1 MTKKYDAKPLPPLDP
16 NMDASK
22 NHYWTYQGLDALLAC
37 KKPLT
42 ASKDEDLFIAVHQIC
57 EIAFHQIILDLD
69 RTLDALKAAFAE
81 PVRPVGDLDEALY
94 FLDRPLKLWDTI
106 NRTMPI
112 LGDMRAFAEF
122 RTSIGPTSGFQ
133 SFQFRKIE
141 IMAGVENSYWAGGTA
156 DATGKVHV
164 AESEFDK
171 HYGATLRAEFERYR
185 AHSLRH
191 YYEELLARAPV
202 EGRAERVLWL
212 DANGTTAPLMDRL
225 RQYEA
230 RQATFHQ
237 AHLGLAVRQLS
248 IVGVEVGTGGTSYK
262 DYLAKYNREVAPL
275 FPGLAARFAAE

>member
-1 MTKKYDAKPLPPLDP
+1 MKKYDAKPLPPLDP
-16 NMDASK
+16 DMDASK

-69 RTLDALKAAFAE
+69 RTLDALKDAFAAPE
-81 PVRPVGDLDEALY
+81 RPVGALDEALY
-94 FLDRPLKLWDTI
+94 FLERPLKLWDTV

-112 LGDMRAFAEF
+112 LGDMRGFAEF

-141 IMAGVENSYWAGGTA
+141 IMAGVENSYWRGGTA
-156 DATGKVHV
+156 DASGKVHI

-171 HYGATLRAEFERYR
+171 HFGAEVRACFARHEK
-185 AHSLRH
+185 HSLRH
-191 YYEELLARAPV
+191 YFEELLARAPA
-202 EGRAERVLWL
+202 ESRDERVAWL
-212 DANGTTAPLMDRL
+212 DANETAAPLMERL

-248 IVGVEVGTGGTSYK
+248 IVGVEYGTGGSSFK

-275 FPGLAARFAAE
+275 FPGLAARHAAE

>member
-1 MTKKYDAKPLPPLDP
+1 
-16 NMDASK
+16 MDASK
-22 NHYWTYQGLDALLAC
+22 NHYWSYQGLDTLLAC

-57 EIAFHQIILDLD
+57 EIAFHQIILDID

-81 PVRPVGDLDEALY
+81 PARPVGELDEALY
-94 FLDRPLKLWDTI
+94 FLERPLKLWDTI

-112 LGDMRAFAEF
+112 LGDMRGFAEF

-133 SFQFRKIE
+133 SFQFRQIE
-141 IMAGVENSYWAGGTA
+141 IMAGVEKSYWTGGTA
-156 DATGKVHV
+156 DAAGKVHV

-171 HYGATLRAEFERYR
+171 HYGARVRAAFERHR

-191 YYEELLARAPV
+191 YFEELLARAPA
-202 EGRAERVLWL
+202 EGRAERVIWL
-212 DANGTTAPLMDRL
+212 DANETTAPLMERL

-248 IVGVEVGTGGTSYK
+248 IVGVEYGTGGTSFK
-262 DYLAKYNREVAPL
+262 DYLAKYNREIAPL
-275 FPGLAARFAAE
+275 FPGLAARHAAE

>member
-1 MTKKYDAKPLPPLDP
+1 MKKYDAKPLPPLDP

-22 NHYWTYQGLDALLAC
+22 NHYWSYQGLDALLAC

-57 EIAFHQIILDLD
+57 EIAFHQIIVDLD
-69 RTLDALKAAFAE
+69 RTLDALKTALAA
-81 PVRPVGDLDEALY
+81 PDLPAGAFDEAVY
-94 FLDRPLKLWDTI
+94 FLDRPIKLWDTV

-141 IMAGVENSYWAGGTA
+141 IMAGVAGAYWNGGTA
-156 DATGKVHV
+156 DAGGKVHV
-164 AESEFDK
+164 AESEFDR
-171 HYGATLRAEFERYR
+171 HYGAEIRGAFDRYG

-191 YYEELLARAPV
+191 YFEALLARAPA
-202 EGRAERVLWL
+202 GTRAERVRWL
-212 DANGTTAPLMDRL
+212 DAHAAAAPLMERL
-225 RQYEA
+225 RLYEA

-248 IVGVEVGTGGTSYK
+248 IVGVEYGTGGTSFK
-262 DYLAKYNREVAPL
+262 DYLAKYNREIAPL
-275 FPGLAARFAAE
+275 FPGLATHAAAE

>member
-1 MTKKYDAKPLPPLDP
+1 MKKYDAKPLPPLDP

-22 NHYWTYQGLDALLAC
+22 NHYWSYQGLDTLLAC

-57 EIAFHQIILDLD
+57 EIAFHQIILDLE
-69 RTLDALKAAFAE
+69 RVLDALKDAFAA
-81 PVRPVGDLDEALY
+81 PARPVGELDEALY
-94 FLDRPLKLWDTI
+94 FLDRPLKLWDTV

-141 IMAGVENSYWAGGTA
+141 IMAGVENPYWRGGTA
-156 DATGKVHV
+156 DASGKVHV

-171 HYGATLRAEFERYR
+171 YFGGDVRACFARHEK
-185 AHSLRH
+185 HSLRH
-191 YYEELLARAPV
+191 YFEELLARAPA
-202 EGRAERVLWL
+202 ESRDERVAWL
-212 DANGTTAPLMDRL
+212 DANETTAPTMDRL

-248 IVGVEVGTGGTSYK
+248 IVGVEYGTGGSSFK

-275 FPGLAARFAAE
+275 FPGLAAGRAAE